1 MINTFFESELHKSIK
16 ILYAHTENGQME
28 VEVEGKICDVVTN
41 KRIIEIQT
49 GSLDK
54 LKNKLE
60 SLLPTYSVTVV
71 HPIVTKKYIKTT
83 FLDGKTTQRISP
95 KKQNIYHI
103 FKELTSLHPFL
114 LHPNFTLE
122 IIETEIIEERKKIT
136 PEEKKLVKNKK
147 LRKDWIKT
155 GKQLKKIGKKYTF
168 ASATDY
174 INLLP
179 KDLPLQFSSNHM
191 KKITKEANCM
201 LWVLK
206 KAQIIEVIGK
216 EKNRYI
222 YKIKGLPQEVAP

>member
-28 VEVEGKICDVVTN
+28 IEVEGKICDIVTD

-54 LKNKLE
+54 LKHKLE
-60 SLLPTYSVTVV
+60 FLVPTHSVTVV

-95 KKQNIYHI
+95 KKQNIYCI
-103 FKELTSLHPFL
+103 FNELTSLYPFL

-122 IIETEIIEERKKIT
+122 IIETEILEERKKIT

-147 LRKDWIKT
+147 LRKDWVKT
-155 GKQLKKIGKKYTF
+155 GKQLKAIGKKYTF
-168 ASATDY
+168 TSAADY

-179 KDLPLQFSSNHM
+179 KDLPLHFSSSDL
-191 KKITKEANCM
+191 KQVTKEANCM
-201 LWVLK
+201 LWVLR
-206 KAQIIEVIGK
+206 KAQIIEIVGK
-216 EKNRYI
+216 EKNKYL
-222 YKIKGLPQEVAP
+222 YKIKGLPQEVAL

>member
-28 VEVEGKICDVVTN
+28 VEVEGKICDVVIN

-71 HPIVTKKYIKTT
+71 HPIVVKKYIKTT
-83 FLDGKTTQRISP
+83 FLDGQTTQRISP

-103 FKELTSLHPFL
+103 FKELTSLYPFL

-136 PEEKKLVKNKK
+136 PEEKKLIKNKK

-174 INLLP
+174 IKLLP
-179 KDLPLQFSSNHM
+179 KDLPLQFSSSHI